1 MAAQQV
7 SPMQLLVSIVERG
20 KGLHLIE
27 HYKSFKLLHHNQAAG
42 RGTASSH
49 LLDALGF
56 GTSERDIVLTFG
68 PRDTVRQLMDHLR
81 DEDRSKL
88 DARGIA
94 FSLNISGMNAI
105 MAVCLSRLEELELE
119 RGETSMEHNVTAHHS
134 LILVVVNQGYTDAVM
149 DTARTVGARGG
160 TVIRARWTGADEAQ
174 KLAGLGLQ
182 AEKEVLAIV
191 APARERNVIMEEI
204 DRVHGLRTDAQG
216 MVISLPIEQTARLD

>member
-49 LLDALGF
+49 LLAALGF

-105 MAVCLSRLEELELE
+105 MAVCLSRLEELEPE

-160 TVIRARWTGADEAQ
+160 TVIRARWTGAGEVE
-174 KLAGLGLQ
+174 KFVGITLQ

-191 APARERNVIMEEI
+191 AVDEDRNAIMEAI
-204 DRVHGLRTDAQG
+204 DKGHGLRTPDQA
-216 MVISLPIEQTARLD
+216 MVISLPVDQTARLD

>member
-105 MAVCLSRLEELELE
+105 MAVCLSRLEELEPE

-160 TVIRARWTGADEAQ
+160 TVIRARWTGAGEVE
-174 KLAGLGLQ
+174 KFVGITLQ

-191 APARERNVIMEEI
+191 AVDEDRNAIMEAI
-204 DRVHGLRTDAQG
+204 DRHHGVQTPDQA
-216 MVISLPIEQTARLD
+216 MVISLPVDQTARLD

>member
-1 MAAQQV
+1 MAAPQV

-27 HYKSFKLLHHNQAAG
+27 HYKTFKLLHHNQAAG

-56 GTSERDIVLTFG
+56 GTSERDVVLTFG
-68 PRDTVRQLMDHLR
+68 PRDTVRQLMDHLK

-94 FSLNISGMNAI
+94 FSLNMSGMSAI

-119 RGETSMEHNVTAHHS
+119 RGEPIMEHNVTAHHS

-149 DTARTVGARGG
+149 DTARAVGARGG
-160 TVIRARWTGADEAQ
+160 TVIRARWTGAGEVE
-174 KLAGLGLQ
+174 KFVGITLQ

-191 APARERNVIMEEI
+191 APTRERSVIMEEI
-204 DRVHGLRTDAQG
+204 DRVHGMRTPAQG

>member
-160 TVIRARWTGADEAQ
+160 TVIRARWTGAGEVE
-174 KLAGLGLQ
+174 KFVGITLQ

-191 APARERNVIMEEI
+191 APARERNIIMEEI
-204 DRVHGLRTDAQG
+204 DRVHGLRTSAQG

>member
-27 HYKSFKLLHHNQAAG
+27 HYKTFKLLHHNQAAG

-105 MAVCLSRLEELELE
+105 MAVCLSRLEELELYLDGSTLE
-119 RGETSMEHNVTAHHS
+119 VFVNGGWATLTSRIFGAGDTLA
-134 LILVVVNQGYTDAVM
+134 LDAF
-149 DTARTVGARGG
+149 
-160 TVIRARWTGADEAQ
+160 
-174 KLAGLGLQ
+174 AGQ
-182 AEKEVLAIV
+182 AEFCPMGEFVIAD
-191 APARERNVIMEEI
+191 ARENGV
-204 DRVHGLRTDAQG
+204 
-216 MVISLPIEQTARLD
+216 